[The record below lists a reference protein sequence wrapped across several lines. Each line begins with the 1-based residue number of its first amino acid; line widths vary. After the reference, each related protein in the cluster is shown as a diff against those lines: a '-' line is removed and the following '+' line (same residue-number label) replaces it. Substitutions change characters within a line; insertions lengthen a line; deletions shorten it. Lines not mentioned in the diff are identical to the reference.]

1 MEVRLK
7 KQPGKRD
14 VVAVPVLD
22 SKPVAPGVRKDLGE
36 TYVLRAEKGGV
47 REVAVGLGAAAE
59 LDADAIRTAAAA
71 VAREVQRP
79 GGTLAWPLDTKL
91 PLPLPEQARAVV
103 EGVML
108 GSYDTG
114 TWKSSKDEKEVE
126 PPKGLVLVTDDRSLR
141 ADVERIATVAE
152 WANRARDLA
161 NAPPNE
167 LTPERLAARAK
178 EIARGAKHLK
188 AEALSLAETEKLGMG
203 AFGAVARASHN
214 PAQMIVMR
222 YDPPS
227 APRQDLVLG
236 LVGKAITFDSGGIS
250 IKPAQGMEEMKGDMA
265 GGGAVV
271 EATGAIA
278 ELGLPLRVLAVV
290 AATENMIGGHAYRP
304 GDILRAMNGKTIEIT
319 NTDAEGRLVLADA
332 LSYAREQGATHIL
345 DLATLTG
352 AMEVALGDL
361 YAGVFAND
369 ERWLAEILAAGE
381 ASGDH
386 TWPFPLHR
394 RYRRYVDSSYADMKN
409 SSDLRQAG
417 PALAAEFLK
426 EFAGEGPWAHIDM
439 AGTGFFSRSR
449 GDYLWQR
456 GGTGYGVRLIVE
468 LARRIVERHS

>member
-1 MEVRLK
+1 MEVRLR

-14 VVAVPVLD
+14 LVAVPVLD
-22 SKPVAPGVRKDLGE
+22 SKQVAPGVKRDLGE
-36 TYVLRAEKGGV
+36 TYVLRAEKGGA
-47 REVAVGLGAAAE
+47 RQIAVGLGPAAE

-79 GGTLAWPLDTKL
+79 GGTLAWPLDAKL
-91 PLPLPEQARAVV
+91 PLPLAEQARAAV
-103 EGVML
+103 EGVVL
-108 GSYDTG
+108 GSYDPG
-114 TWKSSKDEKEVE
+114 SWKSNGKEVE
-126 PPKGLVLVTDDRSLR
+126 PPKSLVLVTDETALNDEAQLAVR
-141 ADVERIATVAE
+141 VAE

-161 NAPPNE
+161 NSPPNE
-167 LTPERLAARAK
+167 LTPAQLAARAK
-178 EIARGAKHLK
+178 EIAGSSEHLK
-188 AEALSLAETEKLGMG
+188 AEALGLEQTEKLGMG

-222 YDPPS
+222 YDPPQ
-227 APRQDLVLG
+227 AQREDLVLG

-250 IKPAQGMEEMKGDMA
+250 LKPALGMEEMKGDMA
-265 GGGAVV
+265 GGAAVV
-271 EATGAIA
+271 ESTGAIA
-278 ELGLPLRVLAVV
+278 DLGFPLRVLAVV
-290 AATENMIGGHAYRP
+290 AASENMIGGHAYRP

-332 LSYAREQGATHIL
+332 LAYARQEGATHIL

-369 ERWLAEILAAGE
+369 DRWLTEVLAAGKV
-381 ASGDH
+381 SGDH
-386 TWPFPLHR
+386 AWPFPLHR
-394 RYRRYVDSSYADMKN
+394 RYRRYVDSSFADMKN

-439 AGTGFFSRSR
+439 AGPGFLSRSR

-468 LARRIVERHS
+468 LARRLSERHS